1 MILLDCDV
9 LLDAVLDRADHA
21 GEANA
26 LLDYIERAGYPAFM
40 AWHTVANLYYIARPH
55 YGRDKTVDFIRQL
68 TAIVSVADANSA
80 SVHFA
85 AELAMADFEDALQVA
100 AARNCGAWYI
110 VTRNI
115 KDYARSPIL
124 AIRPGQALV
133 EIR

>member
-9 LLDAVLDRADHA
+9 LLDAVLDRPGYV

-26 LLDYIERAGYPAFM
+26 LLDYVERADYPAFM

-55 YGRDKTVDFIRQL
+55 YGRDKTIEFIRQL
-68 TAIVSVADANSA
+68 ADIVSVVDANSD

-85 AELAMADFEDALQVA
+85 AGLAMTDFEDALQVA

-110 VTRNI
+110 VTRNV
-115 KDYARSPIL
+115 KDYVLSPIP
-124 AIRPGQALV
+124 AIRPGEALA

>member
-26 LLDYIERAGYPAFM
+26 LLDYVERAGYSASM

-55 YGRDKTVDFIRQL
+55 YGRDKTIEFIRQL
-68 TAIVSVADANSA
+68 ADIVSVADANSA

-85 AELAMADFEDALQVA
+85 AGLAMTDFEDALQVA

-110 VTRNI
+110 VTRNV
-115 KDYARSPIL
+115 KDYARSPIP
-124 AIRPGQALV
+124 AIQPGEALTK
-133 EIR
+133 IR